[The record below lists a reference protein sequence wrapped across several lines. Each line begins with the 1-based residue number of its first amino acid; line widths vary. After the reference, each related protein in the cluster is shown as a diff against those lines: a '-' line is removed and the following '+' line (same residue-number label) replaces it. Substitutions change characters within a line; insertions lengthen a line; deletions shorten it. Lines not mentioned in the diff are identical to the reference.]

1 MAVTSLST
9 KGQVVI
15 PKWIRETLKLK
26 SGARFLVELE
36 GGRIILKPVKES
48 IAADLYGKY
57 QGLDLLGDLLREHQ
71 QELNNDGKKR

>member
-36 GGRIILKPVKES
+36 GGRIVLKPVKEDV
-48 IAADLYGKY
+48 ANELYGKY
-57 QGLDLLGDLLREHQ
+57 RDVDFTG
-71 QELNNDGKKR
+71 